1 MVRRPKGGTDIF
13 LDASYAIA
21 LAAPQDQNHARA
33 VALAQRIQTEHLRL
47 VTTRAVVLE
56 IGNALSK
63 RRHREAAVKLLYAL
77 EHDPSVE
84 VLPLSEAL
92 FRQGF
97 DLYRQRFDKEW
108 GLTDCIS
115 FMVMQE
121 RGITEALTADH
132 HFRQAGFLA
141 LLAGD

>member
-1 MVRRPKGGTDIF
+1 VATDIF

-21 LAAPQDQNHARA
+21 LASPTDQNHARA
-33 VALAQRIQTEHLRL
+33 VALAQRIRAEQIRL

-63 RRHREAAVKLLYAL
+63 LRHRGAAVKLLYAL

-84 VLPLSEAL
+84 VVPLSEAL
-92 FRQGF
+92 FRQSF
-97 DLYRQRFDKEW
+97 DLYRQRLDKEW

-115 FMVMQE
+115 FVVMQE

-132 HFRQAGFLA
+132 HFRQAGFLT

>member
-1 MVRRPKGGTDIF
+1 M
-13 LDASYAIA
+13 
-21 LAAPQDQNHARA
+21 
-33 VALAQRIQTEHLRL
+33 
-47 VTTRAVVLE
+47 
-56 IGNALSK
+56 
-63 RRHREAAVKLLYAL
+63 KLLYAL

-97 DLYRQRFDKEW
+97 GLYRQRLDKEW